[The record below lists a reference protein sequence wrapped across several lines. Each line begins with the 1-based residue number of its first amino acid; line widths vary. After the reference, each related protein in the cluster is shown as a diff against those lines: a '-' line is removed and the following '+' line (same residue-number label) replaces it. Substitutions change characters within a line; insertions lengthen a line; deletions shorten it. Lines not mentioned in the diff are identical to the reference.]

1 MVNLAVALMIFL
13 YIGICFVVVSYWL
26 FRTIDDQQT
35 EVENA
40 IDESFDDDYFES
52 GDLL

>member
-1 MVNLAVALMIFL
+1 MVNVGVALMILL
-13 YIGICFVVVSYWL
+13 YIGICFVVVSSWV

>member
-1 MVNLAVALMIFL
+1 MVNLAVVLRIL
-13 YIGICFVVVSYWL
+13 IYIGICFVVVSSWV

>member
-1 MVNLAVALMIFL
+1 MGSEMCIRDR
-13 YIGICFVVVSYWL
+13 VSSWV

-35 EVENA
+35 EVEDS